1 MSVRQWSTESI
12 AAEHRYEESSSSS
25 SSSSS
30 LYGYQHCYVLILA
43 TQTYLTSRIFTKLLA
58 YTQYASFLQWGQIKT
73 PKVYLPLCPQQH
85 YTVCV
90 NGDPYLLLFNSVWWR
105 HVYRE
110 LQCTAMSLL
119 RAGQVA
125 VVAGRRDLAVISL
138 VDPTQVT
145 YGHLV
150 DPTQVASGHLL
161 DPTQVASGHLAETT

>member
-43 TQTYLTSRIFTKLLA
+43 
-58 YTQYASFLQWGQIKT
+58 TQYASFLQWGQIKT